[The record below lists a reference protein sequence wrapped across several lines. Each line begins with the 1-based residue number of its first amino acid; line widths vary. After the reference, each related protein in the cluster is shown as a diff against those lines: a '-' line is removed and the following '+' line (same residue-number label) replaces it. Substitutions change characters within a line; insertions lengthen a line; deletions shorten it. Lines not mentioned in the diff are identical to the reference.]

1 VTLTFYA
8 LWMLCALG
16 AATFAAAAAPRRRW
30 LIALAIGFVTP
41 TLFSSLAP
49 SPDPEVAGVLAAG
62 GAIVYLFRPRYA
74 WFAFVLGGAVAG
86 MLIQVTTVLGAPAL
100 AAAPIIAVGMAG
112 IVRLARTRPLFSPE
126 ALREE
131 ALLIVCMLG
140 LVVAVLPS
148 VLDGWQAAR
157 NLNMQVENVATQ
169 AIPAWTLSVV
179 ATSTLLGA
187 AYALWSRR

>member
-1 VTLTFYA
+1 MTLTFHA

-30 LIALAIGFVTP
+30 LIALAIGFVSP
-41 TLFSSLAP
+41 AVFSGPAP
-49 SPDPEVAGVLAAG
+49 VPDPEVAGLFAAG
-62 GAIVYLFRPRYA
+62 GAIVYFFRPRYA

-86 MLIQVTTVLGAPAL
+86 MLVQVTTVLGAPAL
-100 AAAPIIAVGMAG
+100 VSAPLVAVGLAG
-112 IVRLARTRPLFSPE
+112 IVWLARTRPVFSPE
-126 ALREE
+126 PLREE

-140 LVVAVLPS
+140 LAVAVLPS

-157 NLNMQVENVATQ
+157 NLNVRVENVATQ
-169 AIPAWTLSVV
+169 AIPTWALSVV

>member
-1 VTLTFYA
+1 MTLTFHA

-30 LIALAIGFVTP
+30 LIALALGFVSP
-41 TLFSSLAP
+41 VVFSGPAP
-49 SPDPEVAGVLAAG
+49 VPDPEVAGLFAAG

-100 AAAPIIAVGMAG
+100 VSAPLVAVGMAG
-112 IVRLARTRPLFSPE
+112 IVWLARTRPVFSPE

-140 LVVAVLPS
+140 LAVAVLPS

-157 NLNMQVENVATQ
+157 NLNMRVENVATQ
-169 AIPAWTLSVV
+169 AIPTWALSVV

>member
-1 VTLTFYA
+1 
-8 LWMLCALG
+8 MLCALG

-30 LIALAIGFVTP
+30 LIALAIGFVSP
-41 TLFSSLAP
+41 AVFSGPAP
-49 SPDPEVAGVLAAG
+49 VPDPEVAGLFAAG

-74 WFAFVLGGAVAG
+74 WFAFVLGGALAG
-86 MLIQVTTVLGAPAL
+86 MLVQVTSAYWVRLLWCLRRWLPW
-100 AAAPIIAVGMAG
+100 VMAG
-112 IVRLARTRPLFSPE
+112 IVWLARTRPVFSPE
-126 ALREE
+126 TLREE

-140 LVVAVLPS
+140 LAVAVLPS

-157 NLNMQVENVATQ
+157 NLNMRVENVATQ
-169 AIPAWTLSVV
+169 AIPTWALSVV